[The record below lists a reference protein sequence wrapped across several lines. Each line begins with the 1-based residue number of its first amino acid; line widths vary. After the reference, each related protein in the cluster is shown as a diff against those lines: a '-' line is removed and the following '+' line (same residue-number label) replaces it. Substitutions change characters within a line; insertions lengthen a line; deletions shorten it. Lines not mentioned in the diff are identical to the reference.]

1 MALISSAPSLY
12 MVYSDSMSADVQLD
26 DVWVQFGDFV
36 AVRDAS
42 LTIEGGEFFSFLGPS
57 GCGKTTLLRAISG
70 FQPPSRGRILIG
82 GRDMAGIGPNQ
93 RPTALIF
100 QNLALFPLM
109 RVWENISFA
118 LEVKGADKSTR
129 RRKADELLELVAL
142 PGQGDKM
149 VHELSGGQKQRVAV
163 ARALCAEPE
172 VLLLDEPLSALD
184 LKLRQH
190 MRTELRAIQQR
201 AGITFIYITHD
212 QGEALTMSDR
222 IAVMRQGVV
231 DQIGDG
237 TTVYDHPQTAFV
249 ASFVGENNFF
259 AGRVAD
265 ISDGTAIVETQAGRF
280 CARVSDS
287 APVESGHEAIVF
299 IRPESIRFAE
309 SGSYENNLTAKLTHQ
324 EFEGHFWHLV
334 LQTDSGDRV
343 RMSVMNDGSSGIHEV
358 DSRIN
363 IGFPVQSAIALARGE
378 LAAD

>member
-1 MALISSAPSLY
+1 
-12 MVYSDSMSADVQLD
+12 MSADVQLD
-26 DVWVQFGDFV
+26 NVWVQFGDFV

-70 FQPPSRGRILIG
+70 FQEPSRGRVLIG
-82 GRDMAGIGPNQ
+82 GKDMAGIGPNQ

-109 RVWENISFA
+109 TVWENISFA
-118 LEVKGADKSTR
+118 LEVKGVDKAAR
-129 RRKADELLELVAL
+129 RKKADELLELVAL
-142 PGQGDKM
+142 PGQGEKM

-222 IAVMRQGVV
+222 VAVMRQGVI

-237 TTVYDHPQTAFV
+237 TTVYDHPETAFV
-249 ASFVGENNFF
+249 ASFVGENNSFSGKVMEVANGF
-259 AGRVAD
+259 AQVETKVGVMRAR
-265 ISDGTAIVETQAGRF
+265 ISDA
-280 CARVSDS
+280 
-287 APVESGHEAIVF
+287 APLNRGDKAIVF
-299 IRPESIRFAE
+299 VRPEALDFSDAARE
-309 SGSYENNLTAKLTHQ
+309 ENSMEVTLTHQ

-334 LQTDSGDRV
+334 LQAESGPKI
-343 RMSVMNDGSSGIHEV
+343 RMSVMNDGSSGVHETGAKV
-358 DSRIN
+358 SVA
-363 IGFPVQSAIALARGE
+363 FSAQSAIALAPGE

>member
-1 MALISSAPSLY
+1 
-12 MVYSDSMSADVQLD
+12 MSADVQLD
-26 DVWVQFGDFV
+26 NVWVKFGDFV

-42 LTIEGGEFFSFLGPS
+42 LTIQGGEFFSFLGPS

-70 FQPPSRGRILIG
+70 FQHPSTGRILIG
-82 GRDMAGIGPNQ
+82 GKDMSGIGPNR

-109 RVWENISFA
+109 TVWQNISFA
-118 LEVKGADKSTR
+118 LEVKGMNKKAR
-129 RRKADELLELVAL
+129 RKKADELLELVAL

-149 VHELSGGQKQRVAV
+149 VTELSGGQKQRVAV

-222 IAVMRQGVV
+222 VAVMRQGVV

-237 TTVYDHPQTAFV
+237 TTVYDHPETAFV
-249 ASFVGENNFF
+249 ASFVGENNSFS
-259 AGRVAD
+259 GTV
-265 ISDGTAIVETQAGRF
+265 IEITDGLACVQTECGLLRSRT
-280 CARVSDS
+280 SS
-287 APVESGHEAIVF
+287 AAPLKKGDDAVVF
-299 IRPESIRFAE
+299 VRPESIHFCGDDTRRD
-309 SGSYENNLTAKLTHQ
+309 ENSLVATLAHQ
-324 EFEGHFWHLV
+324 EFEGHFWHLA
-334 LQTDSGDRV
+334 LKTESGHDI
-343 RMSVMNDGSSGIHEV
+343 RMSVMNDGRSEVHE
-358 DSRIN
+358 
-363 IGFPVQSAIALARGE
+363 IGASVPVGFSTQGAIALAPGE